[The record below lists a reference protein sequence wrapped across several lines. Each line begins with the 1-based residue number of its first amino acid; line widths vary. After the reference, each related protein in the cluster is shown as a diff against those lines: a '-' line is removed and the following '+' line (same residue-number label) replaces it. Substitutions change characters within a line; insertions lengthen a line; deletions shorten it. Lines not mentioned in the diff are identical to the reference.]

1 MPYASS
7 LAVEVASLVV
17 AFADN
22 TAAADSSIEE
32 MADTCSV
39 DMADWVA
46 IGAGTACWVEAASAV
61 GVVEAAPILDFGDS
75 SLEVAPIVVTTV
87 VVALVDCSSS
97 FSSRHKT
104 WIQLRTMNI
113 LEPSMR

>member
-1 MPYASS
+1 MAES
-7 LAVEVASLVV
+7 
-17 AFADN
+17 
-22 TAAADSSIEE
+22 TAAVDRAVGTASVADS
-32 MADTCSV
+32 T
-39 DMADWVA
+39 VA
-46 IGAGTACWVEAASAV
+46 AASAV
-61 GVVEAAPILDFGDS
+61 GDIEVIPILDFGDS

-104 WIQLRTMNI
+104 WIQLRTMNK